1 MTATRAETL
10 ARLAKETFDLV
21 VIGGGATGA
30 GVTRDATM
38 RHLKVALLEKR
49 DFGSGTSSRSS
60 KLIHGGLRYLQ
71 HAQFKLVFE
80 GTSERSLLIG
90 LAPHLVRPIPFLMP
104 TYKGQFPG
112 LAMMD
117 MGLWIYDA
125 LAKFRVH
132 RHTKFRAKAI
142 AEREPQ
148 LNRQK
153 LTGGIVYYDAVT
165 DDARLTLE
173 NVVES
178 AELGAAVLNYA
189 RVEGVQRK
197 GSRVGAVEVKDLIG
211 GRSVVVKGRVFVNAT
226 GPWSDDTLQ
235 SMGEADGRRLRP
247 TKGTHILVDRERLP
261 AHHAVVMAT
270 HDKRITFTIP
280 WAKRTVIGTTD
291 TDYEGDLDR
300 VVASG
305 ADVDYLLRTANHYF
319 PGTRLTRADVLATW
333 AGLRP
338 LIAADA
344 VKTSDVSR
352 EHELF
357 TEPGGVL
364 TITGGKLT
372 TYRRMAREVVD
383 AAVERL
389 QAMGHAEDVG
399 PCVTMRRHLRGAVG
413 MGKVVTPEALAER
426 LVARLGVADD
436 VALNLA
442 LTYGGR
448 ATELASILGRD
459 RSAQDRLD
467 PEFGY
472 VWGQLDY
479 AVETEM
485 AATVDDFLGRRVPL
499 LLMSRDQGLGVAA
512 EVARR
517 MGALLGW
524 DHATRARMLADYER
538 IVADSRA
545 FRGEPAQA

>member
-1 MTATRAETL
+1 VSSRTETL
-10 ARLAKETFDLV
+10 ARLAKETFDIV

-30 GVTRDATM
+30 GVARDATM

-112 LAMMD
+112 LTMMD
-117 MGLWIYDA
+117 AGLWIYDA

-132 RHTKFRAKAI
+132 RHTKHRTRAI

-148 LNRQK
+148 LNREK

-173 NVVES
+173 NVIES
-178 AELGAAVLNYA
+178 GELGAAVLNYA

-197 GSRVGAVEVKDLIG
+197 GGRVTAVEVEDLRG
-211 GRSVVVKGRVFVNAT
+211 GRTVVVKGRVFVNAT
-226 GPWSDDTLQ
+226 GPWSDTTLQ
-235 SMGEADGRRLRP
+235 AMGEAEGRRLRP
-247 TKGTHILVDRERLP
+247 TKGTHILIDRERLP
-261 AHHAVVMAT
+261 ANHAVVMAT

-291 TDYEGDLDR
+291 TDYDGDLDR

-319 PGTRLTRADVLATW
+319 PATKLTRKDVLATW

-338 LIAADA
+338 LIAADS

-357 TEPGGVL
+357 TEPGGVI

-389 QAMGHAEDVG
+389 RAMGQAEDVG
-399 PCVTMRRHLRGAVG
+399 PCMTMRRHLRGGVG
-413 MGKVVTPEALAER
+413 MGKVVTPEALAEKITER
-426 LVARLGVADD
+426 TGVAPDI
-436 VALNLA
+436 ALNLA

-448 ATELASILGRD
+448 WTELASILGRD
-459 RSAQDRLD
+459 RSSQERLD

-472 VWGQLDY
+472 VWAQLDY

-499 LLMSRDQGLGVAA
+499 LLMSRDQGLAA
-512 EVARR
+512 APEVARR

-524 DHATRARMLADYER
+524 DSATRERMLADYQR

-545 FRGEPAQA
+545 FRSE

>member
-1 MTATRAETL
+1 MTTRRSETL
-10 ARLAKETFDLV
+10 ARLTRETFDIV
-21 VIGGGATGA
+21 VVGGGATGA
-30 GVTRDATM
+30 GVARDATM
-38 RHLKVALLEKR
+38 RRLKVALLEQR

-71 HAQFKLVFE
+71 HAQFRLVFE

-104 TYKGQFPG
+104 TYKGRFPG

-117 MGLWIYDA
+117 AGLWIYDA

-132 RHTKFRAKAI
+132 RHTKHRARSI
-142 AEREPQ
+142 AELEPQ
-148 LNRQK
+148 LNREK

-173 NVVES
+173 NVLES
-178 AELGAAVLNYA
+178 SELGAAALNYA
-189 RVEGVQRK
+189 RVKGVQRK
-197 GSRVGAVEVKDLIG
+197 GGRVSAVEVEDLLG
-211 GRSVVVKGRVFVNAT
+211 GRTVVVRGRVFVNAT
-226 GPWSDDTLQ
+226 GPWSDDTLLQ
-235 SMGEADGRRLRP
+235 MGEAKSRRLRP
-247 TKGTHILVDRERLP
+247 TKGTHVLIDRERLP
-261 AHHAVVMAT
+261 ANHAVVMAT

-280 WAKRTVIGTTD
+280 WHRRTVIGTTD
-291 TDYEGDLDR
+291 TDYHGDLDR

-305 ADVDYLLRTANHYF
+305 ADVDYLLKTANHYF
-319 PGTRLTRADVLATW
+319 PGTKLTRGDVLSTW

-338 LIAADA
+338 LIGADA

-383 AAVERL
+383 EAIELLRNL
-389 QAMGHAEDVG
+389 GFAEDVG
-399 PCVTMRRHLRGAVG
+399 PCLTMRRHLRGGVG
-413 MGKVVTPEALAER
+413 LGKTVTPESVGDKLA
-426 LVARLGVADD
+426 ARADIPAD

-442 LTYGGR
+442 LTYGAR
-448 ATELASILGRD
+448 APELLPILGRD
-459 RSAQDRLD
+459 RASQQRLD
-467 PEFGY
+467 PEFAY
-472 VWGQLDY
+472 VWAQLDY
-479 AVETEM
+479 AVENEM

-499 LLMSRDQGLGVAA
+499 LLMSRDQASGVAA

-517 MGALLGW
+517 MGVLLGW
-524 DHATRARMLADYER
+524 DDATRARMLADYER

-545 FRGEPAQA
+545 FRSE

>member
-1 MTATRAETL
+1 VTATRAETL
-10 ARLAKETFDLV
+10 ARLAKETFDVV

-30 GVTRDATM
+30 GVVRDATM
-38 RHLKVALLEKR
+38 RKLKVALVEKR

-71 HAQFKLVFE
+71 HAQLKLVFE

-125 LAKFRVH
+125 LAKFSVH
-132 RHTKFRAKAI
+132 RHTKHRARAV

-148 LNRQK
+148 LNREK

-173 NVVES
+173 NILES
-178 AELGAAVLNYA
+178 AELGAAVINYA

-197 GSRVGAVEVKDLIG
+197 GSRVSAVEVHDLLG
-211 GRSVVVKGRVFVNAT
+211 GRSVTVRGRVFVNAT
-226 GPWSDDTLQ
+226 GPWSDDTLLRI
-235 SMGEADGRRLRP
+235 GETEKRRLRP
-247 TKGTHILVDRERLP
+247 TKGTHILVDRARLP
-261 AHHAVVMAT
+261 ANHAVVMAT

-291 TDYEGDLDR
+291 TDYDGDFDR

-305 ADVDYLLRTANHYF
+305 ADVDYLLRVANHYF
-319 PGTRLTRADVLATW
+319 PGTKLTRSDVLATW

-372 TYRRMAREVVD
+372 TYRRMGREVVD

-389 QAMGHAEDVG
+389 RALGFAEDVG
-399 PCVTMRRHLRGAVG
+399 PCVTMRRHVRGGVG
-413 MGKVVTPEALAER
+413 LGRAVTPES
-426 LVARLGVADD
+426 VADKLAARAGIPAD

-442 LTYGGR
+442 LTYGSR
-448 ATELASILGRD
+448 ATELLPYLGRD
-459 RSAQDRLD
+459 RASQQPLD
-467 PEFGY
+467 PEFAY
-472 VWGQLDY
+472 VWAQLDY

-512 EVARR
+512 EVAKR

-524 DHATRARMLADYER
+524 DLATRERQLADYRR

-545 FRGEPAQA
+545 FRAE

>member
-1 MTATRAETL
+1 VTTRRETL
-10 ARLAKETFDLV
+10 ARLAKETFDV
-21 VIGGGATGA
+21 VVVGGGATGA
-30 GVTRDATM
+30 GVARDATM
-38 RHLKVALLEKR
+38 RNLKVALLEKR

-117 MGLWIYDA
+117 AGLWIYDA

-132 RHTKFRAKAI
+132 RHTKHRARAI

-148 LNRQK
+148 LNRAK
-153 LTGGIVYYDAVT
+153 LTGGIIYYDAVT

-178 AELGAAVLNYA
+178 GELGAAVLNYA

-197 GSRVGAVEVKDLIG
+197 GARVSAVEVEDLLG
-211 GRSVVVKGRVFVNAT
+211 GGTVTVKGRVFVNAT

-235 SMGEADGRRLRP
+235 RLGEAQGRRLRP

-261 AHHAVVMAT
+261 ANHAVVMAT

-291 TDYEGDLDR
+291 TDYDGDPDR

-305 ADVDYLLRTANHYF
+305 ADVDYLLRVANHYF
-319 PGTRLTRADVLATW
+319 PSTKLTRADVLATW

-338 LIAADA
+338 LIAADS

-383 AAVERL
+383 AAIERL
-389 QAMGHAEDVG
+389 RALGHAQEAG
-399 PCVTMRRHLRGAVG
+399 PCVTMRRHLRGGVG
-413 MGKVVTPEALAER
+413 LGSTATPEAVGER
-426 LVARLGVADD
+426 LAVRTGVPAD

-442 LTYGGR
+442 LTYGVR
-448 ATELASILGRD
+448 APELASTLGRD
-459 RSAQDRLD
+459 RASQERLD
-467 PEFGY
+467 PEFAY
-472 VWGQLDY
+472 VWAQLDY
-479 AVETEM
+479 AVENEM
-485 AATVDDFLGRRVPL
+485 ASTVDDFLGRRVPL
-499 LLMSRDQGLGVAA
+499 LLMSRDQGLRVAP

-524 DHATRARMLADYER
+524 DNATRARMLADYER

-545 FRGEPAQA
+545 FRQE

>member
-1 MTATRAETL
+1 MTARAETL
-10 ARLAKETFDLV
+10 ARLAKETFDIV

-30 GVTRDATM
+30 GVARDATM
-38 RHLKVALLEKR
+38 RHLKVALLEQR

-117 MGLWIYDA
+117 AGLWIYDA
-125 LAKFRVH
+125 LAKFSVH
-132 RHTKFRAKAI
+132 RHTKHRARAI
-142 AEREPQ
+142 AQREPQ
-148 LNRQK
+148 LNREK
-153 LTGGIVYYDAVT
+153 LTGGIIYYDAVT

-178 AELGAAVLNYA
+178 GELGAAVLNYA
-189 RVEGVQRK
+189 RVKGVQRR
-197 GSRVGAVEVKDLIG
+197 GSRVTAVEALDLVG
-211 GRSVVVKGRVFVNAT
+211 GRSIVVKGRVFVNAT
-226 GPWSDDTLQ
+226 GPWSDATLQ
-235 SMGEADGRRLRP
+235 TMGETKGRRLRP
-247 TKGTHILVDRERLP
+247 TKGTHILIDRARLP
-261 AHHAVVMAT
+261 ANHAVVMAT

-280 WAKRTVIGTTD
+280 WHKRTVIGTTD
-291 TDYEGDLDR
+291 TDYDGDLDR

-338 LIAADA
+338 LIAADS

-389 QAMGHAEDVG
+389 RGTGFAEEVG
-399 PCVTMRRHLRGAVG
+399 PCVTMRRHLRGGVG
-413 MGKVVTPEALAER
+413 MGKSVTPEALGER
-426 LVARLGVADD
+426 LAARTGVPAD

-448 ATELASILGRD
+448 ALELSSILGRD
-459 RSAQDRLD
+459 RSLHERLD

-472 VWGQLDY
+472 VWAQLDY

-485 AATVDDFLGRRVPL
+485 ATTVDDFLGRRVPL
-499 LLMSRDQGLGVAA
+499 LLMSRDQGLSVAP

-524 DHATRARMLADYER
+524 DNATRARMLADYER

-545 FRGEPAQA
+545 FRGE